1 MRGLTTEQRDARAA
15 ETYRQ
20 LVLHLEVPGLAVLL
34 DAQEGRSVRQAGI
47 AIQSKLTEHIRV
59 TDHQRSMRRVMEYHR
74 KDAQRGHAVAQLSDP
89 SEYDTEDAYRGP
101 LDEQGMAYRLPTQ
114 DSGIPAHTDCHP
126 KGCMADRS

>member
-47 AIQSKLTEHIRV
+47 AIQSKLAERIRV
-59 TDHQRSMRRVMEYHR
+59 TDHQRSLRRVMEYHR
-74 KDAQRGHAVAQLSDP
+74 KDVQRGHAVAQLSDP
-89 SEYDTEDAYRGP
+89 SEYVTEDASRGA
-101 LDEQGMAYRLPTQ
+101 LDEQRMAYTDTGFR
-114 DSGIPAHTDCHP
+114 HTSTY
-126 KGCMADRS
+126 GLSS